1 MRAALVA
8 LAALAAVT
16 AGAALALPVPVLT
29 VSDGTTEFMAP
40 LEDGEAMRFSYRQ
53 SIYEVPVFEELQR
66 EGDRIA
72 LQRVRSSDVRSLEY
86 LRWDGAIKRDGDGL
100 WYQDAPPTEAH
111 ELVIRI
117 APLGQ
122 QRFSTARWECD
133 LFGRFGQTVV
143 RVRAEHRLFAQ
154 LLGAGALG
162 R

>member
-16 AGAALALPVPVLT
+16 AGAALAVPVPVLT
-29 VSDGTTEFMAP
+29 VSDGTSEFVAP
-40 LEDGEAMRFSYRQ
+40 LEDGEPMRFSYRQ

-100 WYQDAPPTEAH
+100 CSPGLYLDVPAFGHHLFE
-111 ELVIRI
+111 
-117 APLGQ
+117 
-122 QRFSTARWECD
+122 FTA
-133 LFGRFGQTVV
+133 Q
-143 RVRAEHRLFAQ
+143 
-154 LLGAGALG
+154 
-162 R
+162 